1 LIYFIQGKYPVV
13 AGLIAVIP
21 IKIICTSLF
30 AYERGLLRESI
41 GGMLAGQFVVG
52 FILLFIYWRI

>member
-1 LIYFIQGKYPVV
+1 VQEKYPVV

-30 AYERGLLRESI
+30 AYERGVFYESLKGI
-41 GGMLAGQFVVG
+41 LIGQFTIG
-52 FILLFIYWRI
+52 FILLIIYLKG